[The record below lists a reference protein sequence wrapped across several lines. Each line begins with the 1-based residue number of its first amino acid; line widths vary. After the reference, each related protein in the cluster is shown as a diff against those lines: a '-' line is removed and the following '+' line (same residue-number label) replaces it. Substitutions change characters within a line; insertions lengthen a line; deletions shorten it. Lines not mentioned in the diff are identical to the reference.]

1 MVGGGR
7 GSKKWQNFNA
17 TAYNSFLKCFT
28 KNFIDTSRCM
38 LYCCCIENFI
48 VSGGVLLICNSTHTG
63 SEIVAYTVNGL
74 NSYITLDRDPS
85 MIKTYKLFILD
96 AILDYRVEQIL
107 DMFA

>member
-1 MVGGGR
+1 
-7 GSKKWQNFNA
+7 
-17 TAYNSFLKCFT
+17 
-28 KNFIDTSRCM
+28 M
-38 LYCCCIENFI
+38 LYCCCTAKFHIKRWS
-48 VSGGVLLICNSTHTG
+48 VTHCNSTHTG

-74 NSYITLDRDPS
+74 NSYITLRRDPS